1 MAATNAT
8 SNYDLPVFLGT
19 DKPSWLVDWNGAMNA
34 IDEALHELSQGQASG
49 VTKQYVDDKIS
60 QVTSAIQKVSEKV
73 DTMQTA
79 LTALTS
85 RVSAIESNYLS
96 VGGTSDGITATQYD
110 QIKYN
115 QGDM

>member
-1 MAATNAT
+1 MAATNTT

-34 IDEALHELSQGQASG
+34 IDEALHELSQGQAAG

-60 QVTSAIQKVSEKV
+60 TVTSAIQAVSKNVE
-73 DTMQTA
+73 TMQAA

-85 RVSAIESNYLS
+85 RVTAIENNYLS
-96 VGGTSDGITATQYD
+96 VGGTSDGITATQYE
-110 QIKYN
+110 QLKAN
-115 QGDM
+115 ASE